1 MRESERGKRDQNI
14 SFPRSKVR
22 KHYQQNLLL
31 LLEKKTPVFNSPFQ
45 IPDSRPKENEKI
57 SPLCSLSL
65 SLPFHPRARS
75 RCASSRRRRG
85 WQRRDATATRRKK
98 RCIPRAHVA
107 LALQKK
113 RIKREKTKTH
123 LDRRRRGL
131 HVQRAVQIH
140 ARRFL
145 LLLLHATG
153 RHGVVFFS
161 FSLTRARDQE
171 EKQFFFETFL
181 KGSVIFFLF
190 FFSLFL
196 GFRFQV

>member
-1 MRESERGKRDQNI
+1 
-14 SFPRSKVR
+14 
-22 KHYQQNLLL
+22 
-31 LLEKKTPVFNSPFQ
+31 
-45 IPDSRPKENEKI
+45 
-57 SPLCSLSL
+57 
-65 SLPFHPRARS
+65 
-75 RCASSRRRRG
+75 
-85 WQRRDATATRRKK
+85 
-98 RCIPRAHVA
+98 
-107 LALQKK
+107 
-113 RIKREKTKTH
+113 
-123 LDRRRRGL
+123 
-131 HVQRAVQIH
+131 QIH

-196 GFRFQV
+196 GFRFQVTRV

>member
-107 LALQKK
+107 LAF
-113 RIKREKTKTH
+113 
-123 LDRRRRGL
+123 
-131 HVQRAVQIH
+131 
-140 ARRFL
+140 FL
-145 LLLLHATG
+145 P
-153 RHGVVFFS
+153 VFRVS
-161 FSLTRARDQE
+161 FSSVPGYRVEGISLTSFVTANCLS
-171 EKQFFFETFL
+171 FL
-181 KGSVIFFLF
+181 P
-190 FFSLFL
+190 
-196 GFRFQV
+196 